1 MGQPFANLGHEPAN
15 GHENR
20 GGHTD
25 PCVRVRDS
33 WTAPLLKRNG
43 AGRLTGSLRDG
54 HNRGMDRE
62 TFARLVREALA
73 HLYDE
78 AYLESH
84 PLAELLI
91 PTTEAPE
98 GASLHRLLLQAIES
112 LRPAPHVPSTA
123 PLWRPYLALSLR
135 YVEGLQARQVAQEMH
150 ISPRQFRREQVE
162 GLRLLTERLWARYSR
177 AQAQQGKT
185 ATSAALLD
193 AEVARMSAAP
203 GTGLTD
209 VNATLASVLVTLQEL
224 IARQGMTVQVT
235 APESLPL
242 VACDRVVLRQI
253 ILSVLSHVL
262 HDARAGAIHIELAAK
277 EPFVDLT
284 VVGAGAAATAAR
296 SPEDRLAIAGHLLA
310 AQGGEIELAANPP
323 GTIRLRLPA
332 RTPPIVLI
340 VDDNSDVIQLFRR
353 YLSASPY
360 QMVGATSSQE
370 ALRMAQ
376 TLKPAAI
383 SLDVMMPTQD
393 GWEVLQN
400 LKHHPATRE
409 IPIIVCSVLREREL
423 ALSLG
428 AADFLAKPVTQE
440 MLLHALARVMKAA
453 RSR

>member
-1 MGQPFANLGHEPAN
+1 MTG
-15 GHENR
+15 
-20 GGHTD
+20 
-25 PCVRVRDS
+25 
-33 WTAPLLKRNG
+33 PLC
-43 AGRLTGSLRDG
+43 DG
-54 HNRGMDRE
+54 HNRSMDRE
-62 TFARLVREALA
+62 TFAGLVREALA

-84 PLAELLI
+84 PLADLLI
-91 PTTEAPE
+91 PATETPE

-162 GLRLLTERLWARYSR
+162 GLRLLTERLWARYCQV
-177 AQAQQGKT
+177 QAQQG
-185 ATSAALLD
+185 AAASPAALLD

-203 GTGLTD
+203 GAELTD
-209 VNATLASVLVTLQEL
+209 VSATLASALATLQEL
-224 IARQGMTVQVT
+224 IARRGMAVQVT
-235 APESLPL
+235 APESLPQ
-242 VACDRVVLRQI
+242 VACNRVVLRQI
-253 ILSVLSHVL
+253 LLNVLSYVL
-262 HDARAGAIHIELAAK
+262 HSAHAGAIHVDLAAA
-277 EPFVDLT
+277 EASVYLT
-284 VVGAGAAATAAR
+284 VAGKGIAAAASVGAD
-296 SPEDRLAIAGHLLA
+296 EDRLAIAEHLLA
-310 AQGGEIELAANPP
+310 SQGGALEVVGEPTEA
-323 GTIRLRLPA
+323 IRLRLPA
-332 RTPPIVLI
+332 RTPPIVLV
-340 VDDNSDVIQLFRR
+340 VDDNPDVIQLFRR

-376 TLKPAAI
+376 TLKPAVI

-400 LKHHPATRE
+400 LKHHPATRGL
-409 IPIIVCSVLREREL
+409 PIIVCSVLRERDL

-440 MLLHALARVMKAA
+440 MLLRALARVVKVT
-453 RSR
+453 